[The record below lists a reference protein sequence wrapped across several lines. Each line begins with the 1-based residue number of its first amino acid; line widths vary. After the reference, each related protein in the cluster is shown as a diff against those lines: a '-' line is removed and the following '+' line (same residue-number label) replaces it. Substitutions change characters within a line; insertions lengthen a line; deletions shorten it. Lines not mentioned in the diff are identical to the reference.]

1 METKKQY
8 NIGIL
13 AHVDAGKTTIT
24 EQLLLLGGS
33 IRSAGSVDSG
43 TAQTDWLDVE
53 RRRGISVKTACAQI
67 EYRDAVIRLVDTPG
81 HVDFAAEVARSLQIL
96 DAAVLVI
103 SGAEGVQAHTKTIFK
118 ALQQM
123 KIPTLIAVNKID
135 RAGFSANALEEQ
147 IRKQLT
153 DRLLVLQA
161 IGKEAEEECEIFTAF
176 SFGSSDLTQNGTS
189 ASGQSKRSDDGV
201 CDAVREQIFAQLAEV
216 DEEMEG
222 MYLEETTP
230 SADLL
235 KEKTID
241 ACQKGTLVPVVYLC
255 AKEGTG
261 IRELADTVITCLPDA
276 SRRKTE
282 QLGGI
287 VFQITHDP
295 VMGKAAH
302 IRLFGGSLTSRAV
315 VPIQGKKPEE
325 WEKATQIRTIQGGKF
340 LDTGRMEAGEI
351 AAVYGL
357 STCSVGD
364 VIGELETVLD
374 SVAYMKAQPLL
385 LIRAEP
391 EDNAKEMELAAAL
404 TQLSEEDPLLQYER
418 NPLTK
423 QMYLRVMGT
432 VQIEILQELLLSR
445 FGLSAIFSKPQVVYK
460 EKPGK
465 TAVGQEVYTMPKP
478 CWAVVELQIE
488 PLPEGSGI
496 VFESVIKEKT
506 LPYRYQNHVRASL
519 YDTFQQGIYGWEVMD
534 AKVTLIG
541 GQHHHVHTHPL
552 DFFVATPIA
561 ALRALTNSGSVLM
574 EPYMKVTLSGGE
586 ELIGRVLG
594 DILVM
599 RGEFSSPVMEEGI
612 FTLEAVMP
620 LKDCMEY
627 PVTFHSL
634 TSGRGT
640 CTMEFDSWRP
650 CEKGMIETLP
660 RRGVDPLDRAKWILS
675 CRSAY

>member
-1 METKKQY
+1 M
-8 NIGIL
+8 
-13 AHVDAGKTTIT
+13 
-24 EQLLLLGGS
+24 
-33 IRSAGSVDSG
+33 
-43 TAQTDWLDVE
+43 
-53 RRRGISVKTACAQI
+53 
-67 EYRDAVIRLVDTPG
+67 
-81 HVDFAAEVARSLQIL
+81 
-96 DAAVLVI
+96 
-103 SGAEGVQAHTKTIFK
+103 
-118 ALQQM
+118 
-123 KIPTLIAVNKID
+123 
-135 RAGFSANALEEQ
+135 
-147 IRKQLT
+147 
-153 DRLLVLQA
+153 
-161 IGKEAEEECEIFTAF
+161 
-176 SFGSSDLTQNGTS
+176 
-189 ASGQSKRSDDGV
+189 
-201 CDAVREQIFAQLAEV
+201 
-216 DEEMEG
+216 
-222 MYLEETTP
+222 
-230 SADLL
+230 
-235 KEKTID
+235 
-241 ACQKGTLVPVVYLC
+241 
-255 AKEGTG
+255 
-261 IRELADTVITCLPDA
+261 
-276 SRRKTE
+276 
-282 QLGGI
+282 
-287 VFQITHDP
+287 
-295 VMGKAAH
+295 
-302 IRLFGGSLTSRAV
+302 
-315 VPIQGKKPEE
+315 
-325 WEKATQIRTIQGGKF
+325 
-340 LDTGRMEAGEI
+340 
-351 AAVYGL
+351 
-357 STCSVGD
+357 
-364 VIGELETVLD
+364 D

-445 FGLSAIFSKPQVVYK
+445 CGLSAIFSKPQVVYK